1 MAYMALRLAGPA
13 LHRAGA
19 LAVREE
25 VVLNSLGRF
34 TTLLGREF
42 GPPEIWSSA
51 SLQSKALPPICL
63 PATPPI
69 CSPASFPEAQPPVS
83 SPAVPSPVSSPAVP
97 PPPASFPEAPSPVS
111 SPAVPSPEGPSL
123 RRCFPEVTSSTQV
136 QAPGR
141 PPEFPGTTPVPAPG
155 CPPEFPGATPAQ
167 TPTSSPDRLAP
178 YGGVLSQPV
187 MASPAPITTSIQ
199 YSTYHITKDLF
210 MIVSSVS
217 PRFQRVSGFLCLL
230 WLHQS
235 SVASPVVPQSRLTS
249 SDFPT
254 PTSPILTLSTPGCH

>member
-97 PPPASFPEAPSPVS
+97 
-111 SPAVPSPEGPSL
+111 SPEGPSL

-178 YGGVLSQPV
+178 YGGQATTLGEGGFSPRELAVGGGGTVTACHGLTSPNHNQYPVLYLPYNKRSLYDSFQCFPPF
-187 MASPAPITTSIQ
+187 PACLRFP
-199 YSTYHITKDLF
+199 
-210 MIVSSVS
+210 VS
-217 PRFQRVSGFLCLL
+217 P
-230 WLHQS
+230 
-235 SVASPVVPQSRLTS
+235 VASPVLRGFTS
-249 SDFPT
+249 G
-254 PTSPILTLSTPGCH
+254 SPVSAYLQ